1 MQKIVKFHVNKDEAI
16 DTQIQD
22 YLDDNSGETIVT
34 LTSVHSVEDEVVI
47 AVIDD
52 GQ

>member
-1 MQKIVKFHVNKDEAI
+1 MQKIVKFKVNNGEDI
-16 DTQIQD
+16 DQQIQD
-22 YLDDNSGETIVT
+22 YLDGNSGETVVT
-34 LTSVHSVEDEVVI
+34 LTAVNNAGDEVVI

>member
-1 MQKIVKFHVNKDEAI
+1 MQKIVKFYVNEDEAI

-22 YLDDNSGETIVT
+22 YLDNNSGESIVS
-34 LTSVHSVEDEVVI
+34 LTSVQNAGDEVVI